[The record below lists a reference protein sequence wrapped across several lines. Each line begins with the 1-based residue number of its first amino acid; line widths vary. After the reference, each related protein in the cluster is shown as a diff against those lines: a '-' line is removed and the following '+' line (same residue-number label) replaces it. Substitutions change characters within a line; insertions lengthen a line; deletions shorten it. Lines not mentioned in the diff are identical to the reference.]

1 MFEKNEIRTKGFI
14 NDNGNI
20 EVPGV
25 FFEDGSVDAIFL
37 IISTLFIVIFSLFFS
52 FSIKYE
58 SSNLLSN
65 AYVCGYVS
73 QIP

>member
-25 FFEDGSVDAIFL
+25 FFEDGSILNVTITD
-37 IISTLFIVIFSLFFS
+37 V
-52 FSIKYE
+52 
-58 SSNLLSN
+58 
-65 AYVCGYVS
+65 V
-73 QIP
+73 

>member
-25 FFEDGSVDAIFL
+25 FFEDGSILNVTITVIPGKFEVAIFPSE
-37 IISTLFIVIFSLFFS
+37 IRQ
-52 FSIKYE
+52 KDAE
-58 SSNLLSN
+58 N
-65 AYVCGYVS
+65 GR
-73 QIP
+73 